1 MLIGRLLHHKLSGP
15 PDKIYSIM
23 IRYLTLFPLVIVLL
37 FSCTSAPEVEI
48 PDEIASL
55 ENLTVISTSISE
67 VPELHIERVTRY
79 GDTDEVII
87 GRMGVVAVDD
97 VGRVYIADNSRNL
110 IHVYEP
116 NGSYLTQ
123 IGGEGDGPGE
133 FRWITSVVP
142 HGDFI
147 HVMDRSSMR
156 ISRFHKD
163 DYGFAEDVKIP
174 SGGDNDGRYLPYPTR
189 LSVIDSDHYMIHFGV
204 GITVNSA
211 SEPMIAGK
219 VLSGKDGTFEEDITY
234 IFPANKAIIDRA
246 GGSQRMMA
254 VDYKRSSHLAMDDS
268 SNIIHGWTEN
278 LLFKYYDAEGAYQKA
293 VYVPYEKAPLNR
305 NDVLAEYTDVADP
318 WISMLRNDEMPDT
331 WPAFRKMVA
340 DDKGRIWVSLIT
352 SDPETY
358 TWLVIDP
365 ASGQA
370 TGSII
375 RARGQWS
382 IIDVMGSNL
391 FAGEINAESGLME
404 VAKYKI
410 HF

>member
-1 MLIGRLLHHKLSGP
+1 
-15 PDKIYSIM
+15 M
-23 IRYLTLFPLVIVLL
+23 IRFLTLFPLVMVLL
-37 FSCTSAPEVEI
+37 ASCSSAPEVEI
-48 PDEIASL
+48 PDKVASL
-55 ENLTVISTSISE
+55 ENLTVISTSISD
-67 VPELHIERVTRY
+67 VPELHIERVTQY

-87 GRMGVVAVDD
+87 GRMGVVAIDD
-97 VGRVYIADNSRNL
+97 VGRVYIADDSRFL

-123 IGGEGDGPGE
+123 IGREGGGPGE
-133 FRWITSVVP
+133 FRRITSVVP

-156 ISRFHKD
+156 ISRFHMS
-163 DYGFAEDVKIP
+163 DYSFAEDVEIP
-174 SGGDNDGRYLPYPTR
+174 SGGDNDGRYLPHPTR

-204 GITVNSA
+204 GLTVNSE
-211 SEPMIAGK
+211 SDPMIAGR
-219 VLSGKDGTFEEDITY
+219 VLNWKGRTFEEDITY
-234 IFPANKAIIDRA
+234 IFPANKAVVDRQ

-254 VDYKRSSHLAMDDS
+254 ADYKRSSHLVMDIG
-268 SNIIHGWTEN
+268 SNIIHSWTED
-278 LLFKYYDAEGAYQKA
+278 LLFKFYDADGVYQKA

-305 NDVLAEYTDVADP
+305 NDVLAEYTDVAEP
-318 WISMLRNDEMPDT
+318 WISMIRNDEMPDT